1 MTTRASDAGALVSD
15 PGYVGAVLGH
25 RGAALIAVGLALFA
39 CEEPSA
45 PPREDRP
52 RAVTPAEEEVAEEAA
67 PPVAWPTDVRGL
79 REDVDAFTTV
89 EACVTALR
97 ERTATAVAE
106 GLTDLGYDGF
116 FDDLCSGLAAVKA
129 GSEEGCDARSIS
141 TARAGCR
148 RRLAIVH
155 ARPEACPADRVTPG
169 REPTCV
175 AWASRDPDLCR
186 ASAESAQCRAVLEGG
201 EGACARLRP
210 SERERCRAHVQ
221 RYASTL
227 GEERVASPAA
237 AAPSVFT
244 INLGGTLGGGAQT
257 LERDV
262 LERGVRVVP
271 RGCELTIALANPL
284 GEVTIPIGTVE
295 PTFHLELAIP
305 PGREAP
311 IELTLGP
318 SEAVLSVATPEH
330 GGLTS
335 IAGATGSV
343 TLEQLELRRGGAL
356 RGTIEGTLRRGD
368 GELAVRGRFAT
379 FIRDLEPLPPHCAA
393 ATE

>member
-1 MTTRASDAGALVSD
+1 MT
-15 PGYVGAVLGH
+15 
-25 RGAALIAVGLALFA
+25 
-39 CEEPSA
+39 PSA
-45 PPREDRP
+45 PEEGAELEPRL
-52 RAVTPAEEEVAEEAA
+52 A
-67 PPVAWPTDVRGL
+67 VAWPTEVRGL

-116 FDDLCSGLAAVKA
+116 FDDLCSGLAAVKS
-129 GSEEGCDARSIS
+129 GSEEGCDALAIS

-169 REPTCV
+169 REPICV

-186 ASAESAQCRAVLEGG
+186 ASDASAACRAVLEGG
-201 EGACARLRP
+201 EAACARLRP
-210 SERERCRAHVQ
+210 GERERCRAHVQ
-221 RYASTL
+221 RYASAL
-227 GEERVASPAA
+227 GEARAESAAA

-244 INLGGTLGGGAQT
+244 LTVGEQT
-257 LERDV
+257 LTRDV
-262 LERGVRVVP
+262 LERGVRAVP
-271 RGCELTIALANPL
+271 QGCELAIALANPL
-284 GEVTIPIGTVE
+284 GETTIPIGTVE

-305 PGREAP
+305 PGREP
-311 IELTLGP
+311 PFELALGP

-335 IAGATGSV
+335 IAGATGTV
-343 TLEQLELRRGGAL
+343 TVDRLELRRGGAL
-356 RGTIEGTLRRGD
+356 SGTIDGTLRRGD
-368 GELAVRGRFAT
+368 GEVTVSGRFAT
-379 FIRDLEPLPPHCAA
+379 FIRDLEPLPSHCAA
-393 ATE
+393 VTE